1 LKNNFI
7 HEGDDIKLKDYLKTE
22 QLKQVRKMGKK
33 RKKQQ
38 PKEEK
43 VNWIN
48 IMGMDRDRYS
58 RGRGGAM
65 RRK

>member
-1 LKNNFI
+1 M
-7 HEGDDIKLKDYLKTE
+7 KLRNHLNTD
-22 QLKQVRKMGKK
+22 QLRHLEKIGKK
-33 RKKQQ
+33 RKRNKQ
-38 PKEEK
+38 PKEEY

-48 IMGMDRDRYS
+48 IMGMDRDRYG

>member
-1 LKNNFI
+1 M
-7 HEGDDIKLKDYLKTE
+7 KLEDHLTTE
-22 QLKQVRKMGKK
+22 QLKQLGKMSKKKKKK
-33 RKKQQ
+33 RNKQQ

>member
-1 LKNNFI
+1 M
-7 HEGDDIKLKDYLKTE
+7 KLQDHLKTD
-22 QLKQVRKMGKK
+22 QLKQLGKMSNKKKK
-33 RKKQQ
+33 RNKQ

-43 VNWIN
+43 VNWVN

-58 RGRGGAM
+58 RGRGGAI

>member
-1 LKNNFI
+1 M
-7 HEGDDIKLKDYLKTE
+7 KLKDHLTTE
-22 QLKQVRKMGKK
+22 QVKQLGKMRNKK
-33 RKKQQ
+33 KKKKQ

-65 RRK
+65 RRR

>member
-1 LKNNFI
+1 MKIKN
-7 HEGDDIKLKDYLKTE
+7 HLTTE
-22 QLKQVRKMGKK
+22 QVKHLGKMGKKKK

-58 RGRGGAM
+58 RGRGGAI

>member
-1 LKNNFI
+1 M
-7 HEGDDIKLKDYLKTE
+7 KLKDHLNAE
-22 QLKQVRKMGKK
+22 QLKQLGKMGKKKK

-43 VNWIN
+43 VNWIE

-58 RGRGGAM
+58 RGGAL

>member
-1 LKNNFI
+1 MKVKDHLRTDSL
-7 HEGDDIKLKDYLKTE
+7 EKLQKLNK
-22 QLKQVRKMGKK
+22 KKK
-33 RKKQQ
+33 RKKQ

-43 VNWIN
+43 VDWIN
-48 IMGMDRDRYS
+48 IMGMDRDRYG

>member
-1 LKNNFI
+1 M
-7 HEGDDIKLKDYLKTE
+7 KLKDHLTTE
-22 QLKQVRKMGKK
+22 QVKQLGKMNKKKK
-33 RKKQQ
+33 RNKQK

-43 VNWIN
+43 VDWIN

>member
-1 LKNNFI
+1 M
-7 HEGDDIKLKDYLKTE
+7 KLKDHLKTE
-22 QLKQVRKMGKK
+22 QLKQLGKMGKKKK

-43 VNWIN
+43 VDWIN
-48 IMGMDRDRYS
+48 IMGMDRGRYS
-58 RGRGGAM
+58 RGRGGAI

>member
-1 LKNNFI
+1 M
-7 HEGDDIKLKDYLKTE
+7 KLKDHLTTGQVK
-22 QLKQVRKMGKK
+22 QLGKMGKNK

-38 PKEEK
+38 SKEEK

-48 IMGMDRDRYS
+48 IMGIDRDRYS

>member
-1 LKNNFI
+1 MKNNFI

-33 RKKQQ
+33 RMKQQ

>member
-1 LKNNFI
+1 M
-7 HEGDDIKLKDYLKTE
+7 KLKDHLTKE
-22 QLKQVRKMGKK
+22 QVKQLGKMKKKKK
-33 RKKQQ
+33 RNKQ

-43 VNWIN
+43 VDWIN

-58 RGRGGAM
+58 RGRGGAI

>member
-1 LKNNFI
+1 M
-7 HEGDDIKLKDYLKTE
+7 KLKDHLTTE
-22 QLKQVRKMGKK
+22 QVKQLGKMSNKK
-33 RKKQQ
+33 KKKKQ

-43 VNWIN
+43 VDWIN

-58 RGRGGAM
+58 RGRGGAI

>member
-1 LKNNFI
+1 M
-7 HEGDDIKLKDYLKTE
+7 KLKDHLTTE
-22 QLKQVRKMGKK
+22 QVKQLGKMGKK
-33 RKKQQ
+33 NKKQQ

>member
-1 LKNNFI
+1 M
-7 HEGDDIKLKDYLKTE
+7 KLKDHLKTE
-22 QLKQVRKMGKK
+22 QLKQLDKMGNKK
-33 RKKQQ
+33 KKKKQ

-58 RGRGGAM
+58 RGRGGAI
-65 RRK
+65 RRKP

>member
-1 LKNNFI
+1 M
-7 HEGDDIKLKDYLKTE
+7 KLKDHLTTE
-22 QLKQVRKMGKK
+22 QIKQLGKMGKKKK

-43 VNWIN
+43 VDWIN
-48 IMGMDRDRYS
+48 IMGMDRDRFG
-58 RGRGGAM
+58 RGHGGAM

>member
-1 LKNNFI
+1 MK
-7 HEGDDIKLKDYLKTE
+7 IKDHLTTE
-22 QLKQVRKMGKK
+22 QVKQLGKMGKKMK

>member
-1 LKNNFI
+1 M
-7 HEGDDIKLKDYLKTE
+7 KLKDHLSTE
-22 QLKQVRKMGKK
+22 QLKQLGQMSNKK
-33 RKKQQ
+33 KKQ

-43 VNWIN
+43 VDWIN

-65 RRK
+65 RRKG

>member
-1 LKNNFI
+1 M
-7 HEGDDIKLKDYLKTE
+7 KLKDHLNAE
-22 QLKQVRKMGKK
+22 QLKQLGKMGKKKK

-58 RGRGGAM
+58 RGPGGAM

>member
-1 LKNNFI
+1 MKF
-7 HEGDDIKLKDYLKTE
+7 KDHLTTE
-22 QLKQVRKMGKK
+22 QVKQLGKMGNKK
-33 RKKQQ
+33 KKKKQ

-43 VNWIN
+43 VDWIN

-58 RGRGGAM
+58 RGNGGAI

>member
-1 LKNNFI
+1 M
-7 HEGDDIKLKDYLKTE
+7 KLKDYLKTE